1 MSRRVL
7 VTGGAGFIG
16 SHIVEA
22 LLAQGWEVEVLDD
35 LSAGS
40 PANLPPDVPLHRGD
54 LRSTQALGRLTGRFE
69 AVIHCAGQT
78 SVAVSVRR
86 PDLDWQVNV
95 LGTANLLL
103 WAAAREAGRFVF
115 LSSGGAIYGETPRP
129 AREDCPPR
137 PLSPYGRHKLLAE
150 MLVRASGLPHA
161 VLRPANVYGPRQRAG
176 AEGGV
181 VPTFLRRLFSG
192 RELEVHGDGLQ
203 ERDFVHVADVAAAA
217 ALALRWPRD
226 VTWNVAT
233 GRAVTVL
240 ELAHLLGGLLGVE
253 PRLRFLPPRPGD
265 VRRSVLDPSRLLS
278 TGRWGP
284 PLPLEEGLRH
294 LAAAQAGP
302 SYPEP
307 RPAAAQKAP
316 PGGR

>member
-22 LLAQGWEVEVLDD
+22 LLAQGWEVEVLDN

-40 PANLPPDVPLHRGD
+40 QANLLLGVPLHRGD
-54 LRSTQALGRLTGRFE
+54 VRSPQALGRLKGRFE
-69 AVIHCAGQT
+69 AVVHCAGQT
-78 SVAVSVRR
+78 SVAFSVHR

-103 WAAAREAGRFVF
+103 WAAARKVSRFVF
-115 LSSGGAIYGETPRP
+115 LSSGGAIYGKTPKP
-129 AREDCPPR
+129 ACEDNPPR

-150 MLVRASGLPHA
+150 ILVRASGLPHA
-161 VLRPANVYGPRQRAG
+161 LLRPANVYGPRQRAG

-181 VPTFLRRLFSG
+181 VPIFLERLLVG
-192 RELEVHGDGLQ
+192 RQLEVHGDGLQ
-203 ERDFVHVADVAAAA
+203 QRDFVHAADVAAAA
-217 ALALRWPRD
+217 ALALRWPQD

-240 ELAHLLGGLLGVE
+240 ELAHLLAGLLGLE

-278 TGRWGP
+278 TGCWGP
-284 PLPLEEGLRH
+284 PLPLEEGLRIL
-294 LAAAQAGP
+294 LAPLRCP
-302 SYPEP
+302 S
-307 RPAAAQKAP
+307 ALMLQ
-316 PGGR
+316 